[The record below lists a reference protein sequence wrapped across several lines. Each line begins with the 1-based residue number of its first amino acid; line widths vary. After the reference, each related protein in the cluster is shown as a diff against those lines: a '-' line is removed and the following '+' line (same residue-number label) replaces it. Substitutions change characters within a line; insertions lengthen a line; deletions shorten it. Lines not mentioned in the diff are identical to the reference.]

1 MLYAGYSIK
10 KSIDTLMNYK
20 KMINQKT
27 EIIKMQTRLDSE
39 LSSMLKFTDEL
50 LNIIQ
55 YDDCIDRGQLI
66 YLKDSILKG
75 MRELSDIKDFND
87 TIRIINYY
95 LDFQSI
101 GLQNIDLYDAKPVVR
116 YLSDNSYNA
125 VEELSLNDCVITEF
139 KHFEIYF
146 AEL

>member
-10 KSIDTLMNYK
+10 KSIDTLMNDK

-55 YDDCIDRGQLI
+55 YDDYIDRG
-66 YLKDSILKG
+66 
-75 MRELSDIKDFND
+75 
-87 TIRIINYY
+87 
-95 LDFQSI
+95 
-101 GLQNIDLYDAKPVVR
+101 
-116 YLSDNSYNA
+116 
-125 VEELSLNDCVITEF
+125 
-139 KHFEIYF
+139 
-146 AEL
+146 

>member
-27 EIIKMQTRLDSE
+27 EIIKMQTRLDSQ

-55 YDDCIDRGQLI
+55 YDDFID
-66 YLKDSILKG
+66 
-75 MRELSDIKDFND
+75 
-87 TIRIINYY
+87 T
-95 LDFQSI
+95 
-101 GLQNIDLYDAKPVVR
+101 
-116 YLSDNSYNA
+116 
-125 VEELSLNDCVITEF
+125 
-139 KHFEIYF
+139 
-146 AEL
+146 